1 MKITDSNLYFLKRYS
16 SLFFYFIL
24 VIIAVVVFW
33 NIVYFSVLPYFYQND
48 AEFNSSLRW
57 ILGIV
62 SFLLLVVCL
71 TAVYYSEK
79 RLNTLLDESE
89 SRIAEIESRRH
100 VLDSNMGSLDD
111 WIEKQKLKET
121 TKDKQFKHDEKK

>member
-71 TAVYYSEK
+71 TAV
-79 RLNTLLDESE
+79 
-89 SRIAEIESRRH
+89 
-100 VLDSNMGSLDD
+100 
-111 WIEKQKLKET
+111 
-121 TKDKQFKHDEKK
+121 